1 MSPFYV
7 SDLDGTL
14 LSNSATLSEF
24 SRNELQRLLTEG
36 VAFSVASA
44 RSVVTISSILQGVRL
59 QLPVIEFNG
68 AFISD
73 LESGQHRVVNN
84 IDSNLASELY
94 ETMIRHGHVPLIS
107 TFNGA
112 EDCLYYS
119 EIVNAGARWYVDDRK
134 RNNDRRLRTT
144 QNIPGT
150 LAEQVVCI
158 TAIGSRPQLK
168 EVAEDID
175 SKRIDA
181 VEMHL
186 FENRYSPGWYWLTV
200 HDKRASKEQAVRTLM
215 DMEGLSDRPLVV
227 FGDEVNDLKLFDIA
241 SESVAVA
248 NAGPHI
254 RSRAK
259 HVIGSNE
266 EDSVVKF
273 IRNHWSGIAGKSAS

>member
-24 SRNELQRLLTEG
+24 SRDALQQLLAEG
-36 VAFSVASA
+36 IAFSVASA
-44 RSVVTISSILQGVRL
+44 RSVVAIGAILQGLKLR
-59 QLPVIEFNG
+59 LPVIEFNG

-94 ETMIRHGHVPLIS
+94 ETMIKRGQVPLIS

-119 EIVNAGARWYVDDRK
+119 EVLNAGARWYVDDRQRSK
-134 RNNDRRLRTT
+134 DRRLRATH
-144 QNIPGT
+144 NVSGA
-150 LAEQVVCI
+150 LAEKVVCI
-158 TAIGSRPQLK
+158 TAIGSRNQLE
-168 EVAEDID
+168 EVAEEIGR
-175 SKRIDA
+175 KHVDA
-181 VEMHL
+181 VEMHI

-200 HDKRASKEQAVRTLM
+200 HDKRASKAQAVRTLM
-215 DMEGLSDRPLVV
+215 DMEGLSDRDLVV

-254 RSRAK
+254 RGRAK

-273 IRNHWSGIAGKSAS
+273 IRSHWNGIAGEGAS

>member
-24 SRNELQRLLTEG
+24 SRNELQQLLAEG
-36 VAFSVASA
+36 ATFSVASA
-44 RSVVTISSILQGVRL
+44 RSVVAIRSILQGLKL

-84 IDSNLASELY
+84 IDPNLAGELY
-94 ETMIRHGHVPLIS
+94 GTIIKYGQVPLIS
-107 TFNGA
+107 TFNGV

-134 RNNDRRLRTT
+134 RNKDRRLRAT
-144 QNIPGT
+144 QNIPGV
-150 LAEQVVCI
+150 LAEKVVCI
-158 TAIGSRPQLK
+158 TAIGSHSQLE
-168 EVAEDID
+168 EVAEDIA
-175 SKRIDA
+175 SKHIDA
-181 VEMHL
+181 VETHL
-186 FENRYSPGWYWLTV
+186 IENRYSPGWYWLTV
-200 HDKRASKEQAVRTLM
+200 HDKRASKEKAVRMLM
-215 DMEGLSDRPLVV
+215 DMEGLSDRDLVV
-227 FGDEVNDLKLFDIA
+227 FGDELNDLKLFEIA

-248 NAGPHI
+248 NAGAHV

-273 IRNHWSGIAGKSAS
+273 IRNHWNGIAGEGAS